1 MCVHK
6 YGANISYYDS
16 YSRLYSV
23 LRYAFKH
30 FKSCLVAWYFEIKSY
45 LECAFATFYTGK
57 ALFKIIDIVS
67 CIRQPP

>member
-45 LECAFATFYTGK
+45 LECAFATF
-57 ALFKIIDIVS
+57 
-67 CIRQPP
+67 